1 MWLMSAF
8 SWFFTSTNPLLI
20 LYLSSTK
27 LSNMQVYCD
36 KEAHPNDT
44 KGLLVLGKGFLLKF
58 SREFYGFP

>member
-1 MWLMSAF
+1 
-8 SWFFTSTNPLLI
+8 
-20 LYLSSTK
+20 
-27 LSNMQVYCD
+27 MQVYCD